1 MKATVQVSF
10 YNDDVKSKLQ
20 ELNQLLNPYGIKFT
34 SDQKE
39 LKTGK
44 IQKQWH
50 IDVDEDLLQQYT
62 RSDEKKVG
70 RPSIKIDYDKIVE
83 LRRQDK
89 TNIEICKE
97 LGISK
102 ALFYLKVCTLEN
114 LEVGTRVE
122 YMPID
127 EDTWYKATVQIDSY
141 GRKYLQCDD
150 GTVDYPR
157 KRDVIRKI

>member
-1 MKATVQVSF
+1 MRATVQVSF

-44 IQKQWH
+44 IQKLWH
-50 IDVDEDLLQQYT
+50 IDVDEELLQQHT
-62 RSDEKKVG
+62 RSDEKKAG
-70 RPSIKIDYDKIVE
+70 RPEIQIDYDRIVQ
-83 LRRQDK
+83 LRREDK
-89 TNIEICKE
+89 TNVEICKE

-102 ALFYLKVCTLEN
+102 ALFYQKVCTLDS

-122 YMPID
+122 YRTID
-127 EDTWYKATVQIDSY
+127 EECWCRATVQIDSY

-150 GTVDYPR
+150 GIVDYPR